1 MIKNKLKSA
10 IKIIKEE
17 LAENNIRIKNII
29 LFGSRAKGNF
39 TSGSDWDFLIV
50 IDKEIEND
58 VKRAIEGEIRKKLVY
73 SDILA
78 DILIISEKTFNDN
91 KDDIGQI
98 TYYAVKDGIL
108 VK

>member
-58 VKRAIEGEIRKKLVY
+58 VKRAIKGEIRKKLVY